1 LVTIKVHV
9 QLNPVTM
16 EAAEPRI
23 LAVKDI
29 C

>member
-1 LVTIKVHV
+1 VHV